1 MRQAELK
8 MESIEEEKDIC
19 VKAEV
24 TLIRRDWPCSLWE
37 GKVKVKLKKENRE
50 IQVPIKIFHKD
61 AAKNGQKLFDWT
73 IGETLIKLFI
83 TLSITTQNKYM
94 VLF

>member
-1 MRQAELK
+1 METIKEEL
-8 MESIEEEKDIC
+8 DFD

-24 TLIRRDWPCSLWE
+24 TLRNSSLWE
-37 GKVKVKLKKENRE
+37 GEVKVKLEKENRE
-50 IQVPIKIFHKD
+50 IQIPVQIFHKD
-61 AAKNGQKLFDWT
+61 DAKHGQKLFDWT
-73 IGETLIKLFI
+73 IGKKLFI